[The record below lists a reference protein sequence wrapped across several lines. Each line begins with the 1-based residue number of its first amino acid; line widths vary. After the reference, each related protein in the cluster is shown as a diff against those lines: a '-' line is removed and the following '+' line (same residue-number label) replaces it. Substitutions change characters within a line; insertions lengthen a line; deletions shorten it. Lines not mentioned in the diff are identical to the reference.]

1 MDQAQASLN
10 ILFTDDA
17 EIRELNRE
25 FRGKDKSTDVLSFP
39 SGEKITDQSFLGE
52 LVISIPT
59 AKRQAREFEV
69 TLRDELLR
77 LVVHGLLHLL
87 GYDHEG
93 VSKAAAQRMRRL
105 EGKLF
110 VTALKE
116 GT

>member
-1 MDQAQASLN
+1 MDQPQASLN
-10 ILFTDDA
+10 ILFTDDT

-25 FRGKDKSTDVLSFP
+25 FRNKDKATDVLSFP
-39 SGEKITDQSFLGE
+39 SGEKLSGRSFLGE

-77 LVVHGLLHLL
+77 LIVHGLLHLL

-93 VSKAAAQRMRRL
+93 VGKTEAQRMRRL
-105 EGKLF
+105 EGRL
-110 VTALKE
+110 LDSL
-116 GT
+116 G